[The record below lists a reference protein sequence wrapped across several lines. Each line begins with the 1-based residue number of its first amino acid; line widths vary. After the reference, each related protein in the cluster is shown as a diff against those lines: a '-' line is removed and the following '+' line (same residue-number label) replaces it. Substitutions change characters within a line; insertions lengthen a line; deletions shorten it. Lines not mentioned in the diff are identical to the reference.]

1 MKINSKNLFRTLLEQ
16 DKRLD
21 DREKRLNKRS
31 VKLSTTNLMSVQSE
45 QINPQEFFTMGF
57 MKGFELGMKA
67 SRKQTEGEG
76 KNQWWDFLDVFPNS
90 REMGGPVKKGET
102 YLVGEK
108 GPEYVTPT
116 ENAYV
121 SPNEVVASVP
131 TALNKSN
138 IRTVVQPV
146 ISTKVMKQK
155 IVQPVPISSKSS
167 TVQIM
172 TVDKLPSSIA
182 KMIS

>member
-1 MKINSKNLFRTLLEQ
+1 MKINSKNLFRTLLEE

-21 DREKRLNKRS
+21 DREKTLNKRS

-45 QINPQEFFTMGF
+45 QINPQKFFTMGF
-57 MKGFELGMKA
+57 MQGFELGMKA

-121 SPNEVVASVP
+121 SPNEVVANVP
-131 TALNKSN
+131 PNLNKSSV
-138 IRTVVQPV
+138 RTLIQPMVKTQIVTKKVVQP
-146 ISTKVMKQK
+146 I
-155 IVQPVPISSKSS
+155 PVASKST
-167 TVQIM
+167 TVKTM